1 MVHTCNTRLARHSA
15 QYKLCLVLYCIVLH
29 CIALHCTAL
38 HCTALHCTVLYCTV
52 LYCIVLYYGTPVSTV
67 FLSNRHIGLLYGI
80 TVVPSVLLIQFLA
93 PISCLF

>member
-1 MVHTCNTRLARHSA
+1 MYCAV
-15 QYKLCLVLYCIVLH
+15 LCCTVLYCAVLNCTVLFSTVLYSTAMH
-29 CIALHCTAL
+29 YTAL
-38 HCTALHCTVLYCTV
+38 YYTVLYCTV